1 LDRREFLKETIKLFF
16 VVVISVIGIIS
27 LFFLYPAKIKKR
39 KIKFFEVLKEENLP
53 KKGIKTVVFEYQRG
67 DQSLRMRVF
76 IVNHNGRLFAV
87 SPVCTHLGCLVSWHR
102 KKQQFLCPCHGGKYD
117 IEGKV
122 IGGPPPRPLTRLPL
136 KIKNSR
142 AYIGLRV

>member
-1 LDRREFLKETIKLFF
+1 MDRREFLKETIKLFF